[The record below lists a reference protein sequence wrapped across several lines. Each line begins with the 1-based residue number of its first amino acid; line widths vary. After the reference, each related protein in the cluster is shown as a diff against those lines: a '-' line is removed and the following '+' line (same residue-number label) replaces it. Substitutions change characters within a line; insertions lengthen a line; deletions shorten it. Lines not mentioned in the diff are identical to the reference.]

1 MANDWLLLFP
11 EKVRALLGGLPAAL
25 LDKVE
30 EVRVREG
37 RPLEI
42 NYSGKY
48 HFVGVNGSLTQLP
61 VEAYKPD
68 REDTHRLLDLISNHS
83 LYTMEE
89 ELRKGFITIPGGH
102 RIGLSGRTVL
112 SGGGLSISAILP
124 ASMCG
129 LPAKCTGW
137 QTACCLI
144 CWTGDGS
151 ALCIR

>member
-25 LDKVE
+25 LDNVE
-30 EVRVREG
+30 EIRVREG

-48 HFVGVNGSLTQLP
+48 HFIGAGGTLTQLP
-61 VEAYKPD
+61 GEAYRPD

-89 ELRKGFITIPGGH
+89 EPAQ
-102 RIGLSGRTVL
+102 GLHHDSGRTPDRSL
-112 SGGGLSISAILP
+112 RP
-124 ASMCG
+124 
-129 LPAKCTGW
+129 
-137 QTACCLI
+137 
-144 CWTGDGS
+144 DG
-151 ALCIR
+151 A